1 MTYYAERK
9 SIKDGAV
16 QPVVYKTGD
25 RKEMEY
31 QFHLFCASAVK
42 TDIRD
47 LDSIE
52 WGTIEQGVIERRRYI
67 KPVEP
72 EPEPEPTP
80 EPEPEPTPEP
90 EGEGEGEGNGE

>member
-9 SIKDGAV
+9 SIKNGEI

-25 RKEMEY
+25 RQEMEY

-42 TDIRD
+42 TDVRD

-52 WGTIEQGVIERRRYI
+52 WGTIEGGAIERKVYA
-67 KPVEP
+67 KPVP
-72 EPEPEPTP
+72 EPEEVS
-80 EPEPEPTPEP
+80 EE
-90 EGEGEGEGNGE
+90 

>member
-1 MTYYAERK
+1 MTYFAQRK
-9 SIKDGAV
+9 SIKDGV
-16 QPVVYKTGD
+16 IQPVIYKTGTSS
-25 RKEMEY
+25 EMEY

-47 LDSIE
+47 IDAIE
-52 WGTIEQGVIERRRYI
+52 WGTIEQGVIERKRYI
-67 KPVEP
+67 KP

-90 EGEGEGEGNGE
+90 EEGGEPET

>member
-9 SIKDGAV
+9 SIKDDV
-16 QPVVYKTGD
+16 IQPVVYKTGE
-25 RKEMEY
+25 RNEMEY

-52 WGTIEQGVIERRRYI
+52 WGTIEQGVIERKRYI
-67 KPVEP
+67 KPV
-72 EPEPEPTP
+72 EPEPTP
-80 EPEPEPTPEP
+80 EPEPEPEPEP
-90 EGEGEGEGNGE
+90 TPDEGNDLEGE

>member
-9 SIKDGAV
+9 SIKDGAI
-16 QPVVYKTGD
+16 QPVVYKTGE
-25 RKEMEY
+25 RNEMEY

-52 WGTIEQGVIERRRYI
+52 WGTIEQGVIERKKYVYV
-67 KPVEP
+67 KPV
-72 EPEPEPTP
+72 EPTP
-80 EPEPEPTPEP
+80 EPDEGGDEEPIEE
-90 EGEGEGEGNGE
+90 

>member
-16 QPVVYKTGD
+16 QPVVYKTGE
-25 RKEMEY
+25 RNEMEY

-42 TDIRD
+42 TDVRD

-52 WGTIEQGVIERRRYI
+52 WGTIEQGVIERKKYV
-67 KPVEP
+67 KPV
-72 EPEPEPTP
+72 EPTP
-80 EPEPEPTPEP
+80 EPDEGGDEEEPVEE
-90 EGEGEGEGNGE
+90 